1 MVLVKNFFY
10 VKKVVGINFKL
21 KVSFF
26 GFLFVMFI
34 LVGCDLVCVIVMFYS
49 NYKE

>member
-1 MVLVKNFFY
+1 MVLVSNFID

-26 GFLFVMFI
+26 GFLFIMFI
-34 LVGCDLVCVIVMFYS
+34 LVGYDIVCVIVMFYD